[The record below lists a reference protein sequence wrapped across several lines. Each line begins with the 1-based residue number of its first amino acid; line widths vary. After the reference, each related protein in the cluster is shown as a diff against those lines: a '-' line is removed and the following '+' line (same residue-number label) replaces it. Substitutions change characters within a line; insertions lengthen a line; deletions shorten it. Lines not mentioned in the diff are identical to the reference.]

1 MTKKSDS
8 AEALAFRMAD
18 VARVSGISLSTVKR
32 LVKRRELPSLRVGKI
47 RLVRRRDLEIFLEGR
62 VNA

>member
-18 VARVSGISLSTVKR
+18 VARVTGLSISSVKR
-32 LVKRRELPSLRVGKI
+32 LVQRRELPSLRIGKC
-47 RLVRRRDLEIFLEGR
+47 RLVRRRDLEKFLESR
-62 VNA
+62 VA